1 MKKIFFRIIVA
12 VAVAF
17 ILSKMKL
24 LGIMKVNALS
34 VSSTNYSS
42 FCVYTNR
49 TSSLCD
55 STLTKSTYYTR
66 EWYGYTY
73 LGDVRFSNVSVIL
86 TLPNIPINKPFYLSG
101 LVMLIGVNTEST
113 ENPIR
118 AYVDIDNRSY
128 VCEVSTL
135 VNNNESTI
143 STISCPNVITSNRSI
158 RLFLDGPF
166 MNYSGRYA
174 FSEFVGVY
182 DDDLLIAQNQT
193 NNHLNDL
200 KNSINSTNA
209 KLDELIR
216 QMQQQNQTQ
225 TQIQN
230 NTKET
235 NDLIKDD
242 SSISN
247 DKITDIT
254 NIDTN
259 TSNTPVSDFITLP
272 ITLLNKYNTSMN
284 SSCNSINLGSLLGTD
299 LIIPCIN
306 LEQRLG
312 SNLWSIIDKLFS
324 FFMVFN
330 IAMFCISIFE
340 RLTSLHDDFYSAYD
354 PQHAYNG
361 KHGGG
366 S

>member
-1 MKKIFFRIIVA
+1 MKKIIFRIIVA
-12 VAVAF
+12 VSVAF

-55 STLTKSTYYTR
+55 PTLTKSTYYNR
-66 EWYGYTY
+66 DWYGYTY

-101 LVMLIGVNTEST
+101 LVMLIGVNTENT

-143 STISCPNVITSNRSI
+143 STISCPNVITSNRSV

-193 NNHLNDL
+193 NTHLNDL
-200 KNSINSTNA
+200 KNYINSTNS

-242 SSISN
+242 SSVSNSDIEDVLNSQNESNSPIS
-247 DKITDIT
+247 DL
-254 NIDTN
+254 
-259 TSNTPVSDFITLP
+259 VSMP
-272 ITLLNKYNTSMN
+272 ITLLTNINN
-284 SSCNSINLGSLLGTD
+284 GVRSSCSSYNLGILMGTNLSLPCLDLGSKLGT
-299 LIIPCIN
+299 
-306 LEQRLG
+306 
-312 SNLWSIIDKLFS
+312 LWNIIDMCFS
-324 FFMVFN
+324 VFMGYS
-330 IAMFCISIFE
+330 IAMMCIRI
-340 RLTSLHDDFYSAYD
+340 
-354 PQHAYNG
+354 YNNFTTL
-361 KHGGG
+361 KDNSNSVYGGDI
-366 S
+366 